1 MSKYKLLAKFMYKIQ
16 RFMQEGLGFDLFLEE
31 QELFPREGS
40 DWHEQELMKWRG
52 GGRVFQA
59 DVQRPWGVWEH
70 GIEGNMK
77 RPVEGW
83 VE

>member
-1 MSKYKLLAKFMYKIQ
+1 ME
-16 RFMQEGLGFDLFLEE
+16 R
-31 QELFPREGS
+31 
-40 DWHEQELMKWRG
+40 WRQSSRQMCRGPG
-52 GGRVFQA
+52 GVR
-59 DVQRPWGVWEH
+59 EH

>member
-1 MSKYKLLAKFMYKIQ
+1 
-16 RFMQEGLGFDLFLEE
+16 
-31 QELFPREGS
+31 
-40 DWHEQELMKWRG
+40 MKWRG

-59 DVQRPWGVWEH
+59 DVQRPWGVWEQ
-70 GIEGNMK
+70 GIGGNMK

>member
-40 DWHEQELMKWRG
+40 DWHEQELMKVERRRQSLP
-52 GGRVFQA
+52 GRCAEALGCVGTWHRRKHEKA
-59 DVQRPWGVWEH
+59 SGRMG
-70 GIEGNMK
+70 
-77 RPVEGW
+77 
-83 VE
+83 